1 MSRPLRVEYPGAFY
15 HVLSRGNEKKK
26 FLEQK
31 RTKGRYKSIL
41 VQKDAYLHYLSRYI
55 HLNPVRANIVKVPHD
70 YPRSSYIY
78 FLSDKMNN
86 GFLITEDILS
96 MFSGDTEK
104 AKNLYR
110 EFIEDNIGNET
121 EVIKENITGG
131 FILGTTDFV
140 GWIKK

>member
-1 MSRPLRVEYPGAFY
+1 MK
-15 HVLSRGNEKKK
+15 KKK

-31 RTKGRYKSIL
+31 RTKGRYKRIL
-41 VQKDAYLHYLSRYI
+41 VKKDDYLHYLSRYI

-70 YPRSSYIY
+70 YPWSSYIY

-96 MFSGDTEK
+96 MFSGDMKK